1 MNIQSTVKRKRS
13 IFPQNI
19 YFRRSAGTDRKY
31 IKNLNEKFKYG
42 AKKVNTLD
50 RSLTEE
56 YGEDVAAG
64 VDVLDG
70 DLDQVF
76 GLQRDAAGLG

>member
-1 MNIQSTVKRKRS
+1 ME
-13 IFPQNI
+13 
-19 YFRRSAGTDRKY
+19 
-31 IKNLNEKFKYG
+31 NLSGKIKYG
-42 AKKVNTLD
+42 TKKVNTPA

-70 DLDQVF
+70 DLD
-76 GLQRDAAGLG
+76 